1 MTDPA
6 TLAELLSSYR
16 AAADQSDDLT
26 DLNQQREAANE
37 VHYYYKKLRDTAEG
51 RAGILKMMEDPSP
64 HVRVWAAAHS
74 LQWAPERARCVLEL
88 LRDENVF
95 PYSFDAEMTLEEY
108 AKGRLS
114 FDH

>member
-6 TLAELLSSYR
+6 TLAELLRSYR
-16 AAADQSDDLT
+16 DAADQSDDLT
-26 DLNQQREAANE
+26 DLNQQREVANE
-37 VHYYYKKLRDTAEG
+37 VHYYYKKLRDTTEG
-51 RAGILKMMEDPSP
+51 QAGIVAMMEDPSP
-64 HVRVWAAAHS
+64 HVRSWAAAHS
-74 LQWAPERARCVLEL
+74 LQWAPERARRVLES

-114 FDH
+114 FDY